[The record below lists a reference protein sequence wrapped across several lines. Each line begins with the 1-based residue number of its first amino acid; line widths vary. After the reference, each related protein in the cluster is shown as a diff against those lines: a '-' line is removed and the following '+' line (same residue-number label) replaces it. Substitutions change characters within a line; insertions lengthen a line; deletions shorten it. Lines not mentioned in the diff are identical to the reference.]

1 MKRLILIL
9 LAVCA
14 AAFSVAVGSD
24 DPASRLQRQA
34 DAMASEAARELELS
48 DPDRQTLCRL
58 FFEKL
63 SNEEQRMR
71 HVDDP
76 AVRSQI
82 VKQTHREFTDKLH
95 AAYNR
100 ETSNRIEGWYYNYTN
115 KNKPTEL

>member
-1 MKRLILIL
+1 MKRLVLIL

-14 AAFSVAVGSD
+14 AALALAVGSA
-24 DPASRLQRQA
+24 PASRLQRQA
-34 DAMASEAARELELS
+34 DAMASEAAKELELS

-63 SNEEQRMR
+63 SNEELRMR

-76 AVRSQI
+76 AMRSRI

-95 AAYNR
+95 KAYNR